1 MDIDELRKLT
11 LPKLKEH
18 AKKTTDLKG
27 IGGMKKEDLVKAIA
41 KAEGTSDKASAEDHA
56 SISSVKQEIH
66 ALKTLGA
73 KEVRELLTSSKD
85 WIKLKKV
92 RRKIKRLKRLTR
104 QMALKA
110 KQEAKVAS
118 PAEPESKS
126 TPESPPAP
134 EGAAPPETP
143 AAPESPPAASG

>member
-1 MDIDELRKLT
+1 MDIEELRKLT

-18 AKKTTDLKG
+18 AKQTTDLKG

-41 KAEGTSDKASAEDHA
+41 KAEGTSEKVSAEDHA

-66 ALKTLGA
+66 ALKTLKG
-73 KEVRELLTSSKD
+73 ELLTSSKD

-118 PAEPESKS
+118 PAEPESKP

>member
-66 ALKTLGA
+66 ALKTQKG
-73 KEVRELLTSSKD
+73 ELLTSSKD

-143 AAPESPPAASG
+143 TAPESPPAASG